1 MTEKLSRRDLVLGAS
16 AIVGTSLLGGCTKVL
31 GTNTFNNSTEGQV
44 KLNEDMFDL
53 QTLSLFGN
61 NYFVI
66 PMNNAERVLKG
77 GEPSFGLIPEDK
89 ARISVRDVGVPG
101 GKVHVDAPKGD
112 LYLPYGYSPT
122 GIVPVSEDLKPVRFI
137 TNFEMKDV
145 QKQRKGQG
153 KIDLQRI
160 TEEDLPF
167 SDESLRVIGDT
178 GYVVN
183 MGADITNPDMLPI
196 YFTKLP
202 LTAVEYNRA
211 ESDGKIRI
219 VGQSYVF
226 GNERSKTFGP
236 YLQHRGFKN
245 PVEEARLKAAA
256 EKADARMKAKRTNA
270 PKQYQ
275 SIITDSK
282 RPVGKPKVIIKKLK

>member
-53 QTLSLFGN
+53 QTLNLFGN

-101 GKVHVDAPKGD
+101 GKVHVDAPEGD

-178 GYVVN
+178 EYVVN
-183 MGADITNPDMLPI
+183 RGADIRGDWFLPV

-211 ESDGKIRI
+211 KSDGKIRI
-219 VGQSYVF
+219 VGEGYVF
-226 GNERSKTFGP
+226 GNERSLEP
-236 YLQHRGFKN
+236 YLQHRGFTN
-245 PVEEARLKAAA
+245 PVEEARMKVAA
-256 EKADARMKAKRTNA
+256 EKEDARLKAERANA
-270 PKQYQ
+270 PKQYPG
-275 SIITDSK
+275 IVTDSE
-282 RPVGKPKVIIKKLK
+282 RPVGKPKVIIKKLKK